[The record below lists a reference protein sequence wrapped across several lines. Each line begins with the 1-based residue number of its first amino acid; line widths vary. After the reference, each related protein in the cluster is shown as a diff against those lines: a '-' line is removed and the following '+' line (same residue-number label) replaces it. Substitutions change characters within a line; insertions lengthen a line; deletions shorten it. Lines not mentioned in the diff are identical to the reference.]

1 MSLVIFHLYFGMD
14 GLDMGKIVIL
24 DENTAN
30 QIAAGEV
37 VERPASVVKELVENS
52 IDAGSSNISI
62 EINNGG
68 ISMIKVVDNG
78 SGIDEDDVEIAF
90 ERHSTSKI
98 RKADDLESIYT
109 LGFRGEALA
118 SIASVSLVEL
128 TTRVKEKPYG
138 KYIKIQGGLV
148 KEVRQ
153 TGCPVGTTFIVRDLF
168 YNTPARFKFLKKDTT
183 EAGYV
188 SDIVNRIA
196 LGNPHI
202 SIKLV
207 NNRNC
212 VIHTPG
218 NNDLLSTIF
227 SLYGKETA
235 KEVLEVRYKDE
246 KVEIFG
252 YAGKPEIARSTRNY
266 QSIYI
271 NGRYIRNKTIF
282 SAIDEAYKTYLMK
295 NKFAFVVLQIKINP
309 IFVDVNVHPTKME
322 VRFSDEQTIFRA
334 VYHAINN
341 ALLSKSLIRN
351 VEISEKA
358 KNLFKFEQ
366 NVQPAKDF
374 VQEGLTLKSGFT
386 DSKPI
391 KQSDRKEE
399 KIIAAKDKDINNEN
413 NLNNG
418 NINANV
424 SVIKSDNYEVKI
436 DNAKNKSFIE
446 IPDTSETD
454 NIKGSTDKET
464 KRIAVEENNEEVD
477 IYFGQT
483 VNPQSKTKNTYDADS
498 QLNGQL
504 ESSGEDN
511 TYNEIDTSEKPAEKM
526 ATAPAVLS
534 EATENVG
541 IEADNKEAEENQL
554 IDARIIGQVFSTYI
568 LLQSGDDLLIIDQH
582 AAHERIRFEEL
593 KRKYRENESLAQFL
607 LSPVVIEITNQELK
621 LIDENKEKLN
631 KLGFSFENFGKN
643 SIILRSVPVILPDNA
658 RIKESFLDVLDFL
671 VNEKRKENVLV
682 EEEALYTLACKAA
695 VKANKKLDE
704 LEIKKI
710 LDDLNKIENPYTCPH
725 GRPTIIKITKHEFEK
740 MFKRIL

>member
-1 MSLVIFHLYFGMD
+1 
-14 GLDMGKIVIL
+14 MGKIVIL
-24 DENTAN
+24 DENTSN

-52 IDAGSSNISI
+52 IDAGSTSISI

-68 ISMIKVVDNG
+68 VSLIKVVDNG
-78 SGIDEDDVEIAF
+78 MGIDEDDVEIAF

-98 RKADDLESIYT
+98 RKADDLESIST

-128 TTRVKEKPYG
+128 TSRIKEKPYG
-138 KYIKIQGGLV
+138 KYIMIQGGTV

-153 TGCPVGTTFIVRDLF
+153 TGCPVGTSFIVRDLF

-183 EAGYV
+183 EAGYI

-235 KEVLEVRYKDE
+235 KEVLEVSYKDE
-246 KVEIFG
+246 KVEIWG

-271 NGRYIRNKTIF
+271 NRRYIKNKTIF

-295 NKFAFVVLQIKINP
+295 NRFAFVVLNVKINP

-322 VRFSDEQTIFRA
+322 VRFSDEQAIFRA

-351 VEISEKA
+351 VEISEKP
-358 KNLFKFEQ
+358 KNFFKFEQ
-366 NVQPAKDF
+366 DNPTKKDY
-374 VQEGLTLKSGFT
+374 VQEGFAIKPRVFENKSEETSVLKEIINKNINTNISLPKS
-386 DSKPI
+386 DKHEVEI
-391 KQSDRKEE
+391 KNKIDTNTYEE
-399 KIIAAKDKDINNEN
+399 KNKFSDKEYRD
-413 NLNNG
+413 
-418 NINANV
+418 NIEEESIRTVVGESN
-424 SVIKSDNYEVKI
+424 KI
-436 DNAKNKSFIE
+436 DIIPNLPISQSKSVDAMTSFHELKDQTE
-446 IPDTSETD
+446 IDENTKKSSEQNEIIYTEPS
-454 NIKGSTDKET
+454 GSTKE
-464 KRIAVEENNEEVD
+464 
-477 IYFGQT
+477 
-483 VNPQSKTKNTYDADS
+483 DS
-498 QLNGQL
+498 N
-504 ESSGEDN
+504 
-511 TYNEIDTSEKPAEKM
+511 
-526 ATAPAVLS
+526 
-534 EATENVG
+534 
-541 IEADNKEAEENQL
+541 IEAAEDEEDQL
-554 IDARIIGQVFSTYI
+554 INARIIGQVFSTYI
-568 LLQSGDDLLIIDQH
+568 LLQNGDNMLLIDQH
-582 AAHERIRFEEL
+582 AAHERIKFEEL
-593 KRKYRENESLAQFL
+593 KRKYKENESLAQFL
-607 LSPVVIEITNQELK
+607 LSPVVIELTSQEVK

-631 KLGFSFENFGKN
+631 KLGFSFENFGNN
-643 SIILRSVPVILPDNA
+643 SIILRSVPVIFSDNA
-658 RIKESFLDVLDFL
+658 SVKDAFLDILDFL
-671 VNEKRKENVLV
+671 VSEKRKENILV
-682 EEEALYTLACKAA
+682 EEEALYTLACKDA
-695 VKANKKLDE
+695 VKANKKLDD

-710 LDDLNKIENPYTCPH
+710 LDDLSKIDNPYTCPH

-740 MFKRIL
+740 MFKRIV

>member
-1 MSLVIFHLYFGMD
+1 
-14 GLDMGKIVIL
+14 MGKIVIL
-24 DENTAN
+24 DENTSN

-68 ISMIKVVDNG
+68 VSMIKVVDNG
-78 SGIDEDDVEIAF
+78 IGIDEDDVEIAF

-98 RKADDLESIYT
+98 RKADDLESIST

-128 TTRVKEKPYG
+128 TSRVEKKPYG
-138 KYIKIQGGLV
+138 KYIKIQGGVV

-183 EAGYV
+183 EAGYI

-227 SLYGKETA
+227 SIYGKDTA

-246 KVEIFG
+246 KVEIYG
-252 YAGKPEIARSTRNY
+252 YAGKPEIARSNRNH

-271 NGRYIRNKTIF
+271 NGRYIKNKTIF

-295 NKFAFVVLQIKINP
+295 NKFAFVVLKIKLNP

-322 VRFSDEQTIFRA
+322 VRFSDEQAIFRA

-341 ALLSKSLIRN
+341 ALLSKSLIRS
-351 VEISEKA
+351 VEISEKP

-366 NVQPAKDF
+366 YTQPKKNF
-374 VQEGLTLKSGFT
+374 VQEDLVLKSRFYDDKSSEEIVQKKISNIASKEKEIDYKNIDT
-386 DSKPI
+386 NISLSDS
-391 KQSDRKEE
+391 D
-399 KIIAAKDKDINNEN
+399 NNEVKTSN
-413 NLNNG
+413 KINK
-418 NINANV
+418 NIE
-424 SVIKSDNYEVKI
+424 EVPNKFNIEGYRDPI
-436 DNAKNKSFIE
+436 DS
-446 IPDTSETD
+446 
-454 NIKGSTDKET
+454 ET
-464 KRIAVEENNEEVD
+464 KRVGLEEKDFKVDTNQVEKRVQSEKDDKKTSIEGEIKQVDTDRKDNTFCENLQNVSTEPAELKEEVSKEEGESFSQNKFLEEGLEEDTSNSELEENH
-477 IYFGQT
+477 
-483 VNPQSKTKNTYDADS
+483 
-498 QLNGQL
+498 
-504 ESSGEDN
+504 
-511 TYNEIDTSEKPAEKM
+511 
-526 ATAPAVLS
+526 
-534 EATENVG
+534 
-541 IEADNKEAEENQL
+541 L
-554 IDARIIGQVFSTYI
+554 INARIIGQVFSTYI
-568 LLQSGDDLLIIDQH
+568 LLQSGDNLLLLDQH

-593 KRKYRENESLAQFL
+593 KRKYKENESLAQFL
-607 LSPVVIEITNQELK
+607 LSPVVVEVTNQEVK
-621 LIDENKEKLN
+621 LIEENKEKLFR
-631 KLGFSFENFGKN
+631 LGFSFENFGNN
-643 SIILRSVPVILPDNA
+643 SIILRSVPVKLSDNA
-658 RIKESFLDVLDFL
+658 SIKESFLDILDFL
-671 VNEKRKENVLV
+671 LADRKKENILI

-704 LEIKKI
+704 LEIKKL
-710 LDDLNKIENPYTCPH
+710 LDDLSKIDNPYTCPH
-725 GRPTIIKITKHEFEK
+725 GRPTIVKITKYELEK
-740 MFKRIL
+740 MFKRIV

>member
-1 MSLVIFHLYFGMD
+1 
-14 GLDMGKIVIL
+14 MGKIVIL
-24 DENTAN
+24 DENTSN

-52 IDAGSSNISI
+52 IDAGSTNISI

-98 RKADDLESIYT
+98 RKADDLESIST

-138 KYIKIQGGLV
+138 TYIKIQGGTV

-168 YNTPARFKFLKKDTT
+168 FNTPARFKFLKKDST
-183 EAGYV
+183 EAGYI
-188 SDIVNRIA
+188 SDMVNRIA

-212 VIHTPG
+212 VLHTPG

-227 SLYGKETA
+227 SIYGKETA
-235 KEVLEVRYKDE
+235 KEVLEVQYKDE
-246 KVEIFG
+246 KVEISG
-252 YAGKPEIARSTRNY
+252 YVGKPELARATRNY

-271 NGRYIRNKTIF
+271 NGRYIKNKTIS

-295 NKFAFVVLQIKINP
+295 NKFAFVVLNIKINP

-322 VRFSDEQTIFRA
+322 VRFSDEQAIFRA

-341 ALLSKSLIRN
+341 ALLSKSLIRS
-351 VEISEKA
+351 VGFSEKSRY
-358 KNLFKFEQ
+358 FFRFEQ
-366 NVQPAKDF
+366 DELSKSNF
-374 VQEGLTLKSGFT
+374 VQEGLTNKSRLSENKT
-386 DSKPI
+386 VEDVTKKESKDTAS
-391 KQSDRKEE
+391 KKEE
-399 KIIAAKDKDINNEN
+399 KNNIYIDA
-413 NLNNG
+413 
-418 NINANV
+418 NI
-424 SVIKSDNYEVKI
+424 SSIKSDNHEVKFNDI
-436 DNAKNKSFIE
+436 KNSDLQEEKNKFVSENSNKNIDYASKSTAIDANIYKVDV
-446 IPDTSETD
+446 IP
-454 NIKGSTDKET
+454 KQ
-464 KRIAVEENNEEVD
+464 AENR
-477 IYFGQT
+477 
-483 VNPQSKTKNTYDADS
+483 SKT
-498 QLNGQL
+498 
-504 ESSGEDN
+504 EDLKAKA
-511 TYNEIDTSEKPAEKM
+511 DTSEKQNENFDRVNVPCNDLEK
-526 ATAPAVLS
+526 TTSNP
-534 EATENVG
+534 EAKMDKIDKN
-541 IEADNKEAEENQL
+541 NEAEEAQL
-554 IDARIIGQVFSTYI
+554 LTNARIIGQVFSTYI
-568 LLQSGDDLLIIDQH
+568 LLQNGDNLLLIDQH

-607 LSPVVIEITNQELK
+607 LSPVVVELTNQEVK

-631 KLGFSFENFGKN
+631 RLGFSFENFGNN
-643 SIILRSVPVILPDNA
+643 SIVLRSVPVLLSDNA
-658 RIKESFLDVLDFL
+658 SIKDAFLEVLDFL
-671 VNEKRKENVLV
+671 VSGKRKDNILV
-682 EEEALYTLACKAA
+682 EEEALYTLACKEA

-704 LEIKKI
+704 IEIKKI
-710 LDDLNKIENPYTCPH
+710 LEDLNKIENPYTCPH

-740 MFKRIL
+740 MFKRIV